1 MATTYHELIVKG
13 DREVLDGFLEGFM
26 AAKNIKSGIIL
37 ASEHPIETHHLK
49 EILTFHGD
57 YIHVIVAGRHRKSL
71 ISAIKRTPDIEC
83 DIVSDKVVKNAY
95 FEFKFETFNRDVAS
109 ELKKALGKLPT
120 GLQLINYDREE
131 KVDPEA
137 KGIEFYSPLHDYSFS
152 GEGTIRGDVEKLL
165 AFRERLCEHVF
176 IEAKEIELKH

>member
-83 DIVSDKVVKNAY
+83 DIVSDKVVK
-95 FEFKFETFNRDVAS
+95 
-109 ELKKALGKLPT
+109 
-120 GLQLINYDREE
+120 Q
-131 KVDPEA
+131 
-137 KGIEFYSPLHDYSFS
+137 
-152 GEGTIRGDVEKLL
+152 
-165 AFRERLCEHVF
+165 
-176 IEAKEIELKH
+176 